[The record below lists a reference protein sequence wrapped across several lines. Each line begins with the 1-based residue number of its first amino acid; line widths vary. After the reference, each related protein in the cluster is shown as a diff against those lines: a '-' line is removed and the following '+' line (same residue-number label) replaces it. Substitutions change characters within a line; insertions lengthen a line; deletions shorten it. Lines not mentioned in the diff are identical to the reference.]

1 MQLLTPLSHLKGI
14 TSVAEVFR
22 DAEDARKVV
31 QEKVA
36 GEMDNLYVHS
46 HSPIGMLMN
55 EETDDS
61 FKQDPN
67 HPVDRRTIGDVCQ
80 VIDALGGDFR
90 YAARNH

>member
-1 MQLLTPLSHLKGI
+1 MQLLTPLAHLKGI

-36 GEMDNLYVHS
+36 GEMDNLYVPS
-46 HSPIGMLMN
+46 HFSIGLKVD
-55 EETDDS
+55 EESDDS

-90 YAARNH
+90 